1 MTKRKKNFYYRKEDK
16 IIMAQYRNVTE
27 FLTKI
32 REAYNKAREEYTLLN
47 DKLDKIEA
55 LRKRDI
61 ERGWANPQFQKEDTE
76 TYQKNKAEVKK
87 QLTELINNTNAE
99 YERIKAECDAVFGD
113 YDRATGKKVDLATL
127 ELLKSGI
134 LRPDEIKAL
143 VKDFDGNSA
152 MLRIIGDYAY
162 KRGGEEKNGDLLSV
176 GAQYKDYRFPYKEH
190 IDTLIMWGQKA
201 MRDDRGLSDGIA
213 RIYDEQADKIF
224 ADAESIYITVGEY
237 E

>member
-1 MTKRKKNFYYRKEDK
+1 MAKNRT
-16 IIMAQYRNVTE
+16 VTE
-27 FLTKI
+27 FLMKI
-32 REAYNKAREEYTLLN
+32 RETYNRAREEYTLLN

-87 QLTELINNTNAE
+87 QLSELINNTNAE

-113 YDRATGKKVDLATL
+113 YDRATGKKIDLATL

-152 MLRIIGDYAY
+152 MLRIIGNYAY
-162 KRGGEEKNGDLLSV
+162 KRGGEEKNRDLLYI

-190 IDTLIMWGQKA
+190 IDTLIMWSQKA
-201 MRDDRGLSDGIA
+201 MRDDRRLSDGIA
-213 RIYDEQADKIF
+213 KVYDEQADRIF
-224 ADAESIYITVGEY
+224 AGAKNIYITVNEN

>member
-1 MTKRKKNFYYRKEDK
+1 
-16 IIMAQYRNVTE
+16 MAQYRNVTE

-32 REAYNKAREEYTLLN
+32 RETYNKAREEYTLLN
-47 DKLDKIEA
+47 DRLDKIEA

-61 ERGWANPQFQKEDTE
+61 ARGWSNSKYEREDTE
-76 TYQKNKAEVKK
+76 TYQKNKAEIKK
-87 QLTELINNTNAE
+87 QLSELINNTNAE
-99 YERIKAECDAVFGD
+99 YERIKSECEAVFGE
-113 YDRATGKKVDLATL
+113 YDRATGKKVDLATV

-143 VKDFDGNSA
+143 INDFNGNSA

-224 ADAESIYITVGEY
+224 ADAENIYITVGEN

>member
-1 MTKRKKNFYYRKEDK
+1 MAKNRT
-16 IIMAQYRNVTE
+16 VTE
-27 FLTKI
+27 FLMKI
-32 REAYNKAREEYTLLN
+32 RETYNRAREEYTLLN

-87 QLTELINNTNAE
+87 QLSELINNTNAE
-99 YERIKAECDAVFGD
+99 YEKIKAECEAVFGE
-113 YDRATGKKVDLATL
+113 YDRATGKKVDLATI

-143 VKDFDGNSA
+143 INDFNGNSA

-162 KRGGEEKNGDLLSV
+162 KRGGEEKNRDLLYI

-190 IDTLIMWGQKA
+190 IDTLIMWSQKA
-201 MRDDRGLSDGIA
+201 MRDDRRLSDGIA
-213 RIYDEQADKIF
+213 RVYDEQADKVF
-224 ADAESIYITVGEY
+224 ADAEGIYITVNEN

>member
-1 MTKRKKNFYYRKEDK
+1 
-16 IIMAQYRNVTE
+16 MAQYRNVTE

-32 REAYNKAREEYTLLN
+32 RETYNKAREEYTLLN
-47 DKLDKIEA
+47 DRLDKIEA

-61 ERGWANPQFQKEDTE
+61 ARGWSNSKYEREDTE
-76 TYQKNKAEVKK
+76 TYQKNKAEIKK
-87 QLTELINNTNAE
+87 QLSELINNTNAE
-99 YERIKAECDAVFGD
+99 YERIKSECEAVFGE

-143 VKDFDGNSA
+143 VRDFDGNSA

-224 ADAESIYITVGEY
+224 ADAESIYITVNEN

>member
-1 MTKRKKNFYYRKEDK
+1 
-16 IIMAQYRNVTE
+16 MAQYRNVTE

-32 REAYNKAREEYTLLN
+32 RETYNKAREEYTLLN
-47 DKLDKIEA
+47 DRLDKIEA

-76 TYQKNKAEVKK
+76 TYQKNKAEIKK
-87 QLTELINNTNAE
+87 QLSELINNTNAE
-99 YERIKAECDAVFGD
+99 YEKIKAECEAVFGE
-113 YDRATGKKVDLATL
+113 YDRATGKKVDLATV

-143 VKDFDGNSA
+143 INDFNGNSA

-162 KRGGEEKNGDLLSV
+162 KRGKEEKDNELFSIGT
-176 GAQYKDYRFPYKEH
+176 QYKDYHIPYNEH
-190 IDTLIMWGQKA
+190 LDTLIMWSQKA

-213 RIYDEQADKIF
+213 RVYDEQADRIF
-224 ADAESIYITVGEY
+224 AGAENIYITVNEN

>member
-1 MTKRKKNFYYRKEDK
+1 MAKNRT
-16 IIMAQYRNVTE
+16 VTE
-27 FLTKI
+27 FLMKI
-32 REAYNKAREEYTLLN
+32 RETYNRAREEYTLLN

-87 QLTELINNTNAE
+87 QLSELINNTNAE
-99 YERIKAECDAVFGD
+99 YEKIKAECEAVFGE
-113 YDRATGKKVDLATL
+113 YDRATGKKVDLATI

-143 VKDFDGNSA
+143 INDFNGNSA

-162 KRGGEEKNGDLLSV
+162 KRGGEEKNRDLLYI

-190 IDTLIMWGQKA
+190 IDTLIMWSQKA
-201 MRDDRGLSDGIA
+201 MRDERRLSDGIA
-213 RIYDEQADKIF
+213 RVYDEQADKVF
-224 ADAESIYITVGEY
+224 ADAEGIYITVNEN

>member
-1 MTKRKKNFYYRKEDK
+1 MAKNRT
-16 IIMAQYRNVTE
+16 VTE
-27 FLTKI
+27 FLMKI
-32 REAYNKAREEYTLLN
+32 RETYNRAREEYTLLN

-87 QLTELINNTNAE
+87 QLSELINNTNAE
-99 YERIKAECDAVFGD
+99 YEKIKAECEAVFGE
-113 YDRATGKKVDLATL
+113 YDRATGKKVDLATI

-143 VKDFDGNSA
+143 INDFNGNSA

-162 KRGGEEKNGDLLSV
+162 KRGKEKKDNELFSI

-190 IDTLIMWGQKA
+190 IDTLIMWSQKA
-201 MRDDRGLSDGIA
+201 MRDDRRLSDGIA
-213 RIYDEQADKIF
+213 RVYDEQADKVF
-224 ADAESIYITVGEY
+224 ADAEGIYITVNEN

>member
-1 MTKRKKNFYYRKEDK
+1 
-16 IIMAQYRNVTE
+16 MARNRTITE
-27 FLTKI
+27 FLMKI
-32 REAYNKAREEYTLLN
+32 RETYNKAREEYTLLN

-87 QLTELINNTNAE
+87 QISELINNTSAE
-99 YERIKAECDAVFGD
+99 YERIKAESEAVFGD
-113 YDRATGKKVDLATL
+113 YDRATGKKVDLATV

-134 LRPDEIKAL
+134 LRPDEVSAL

-162 KRGGEEKNGDLLSV
+162 KRGKEEKNNYLLTI
-176 GAQYKDYRFPYKEH
+176 GTQYKDYRFPYKEH

-213 RIYDEQADKIF
+213 RVYDEQADKIF
-224 ADAESIYITVGEY
+224 ADAEGIYITVDE
-237 E
+237 

>member
-1 MTKRKKNFYYRKEDK
+1 
-16 IIMAQYRNVTE
+16 MAQYRNVTE
-27 FLTKI
+27 FLAKI

-87 QLTELINNTNAE
+87 QLSELINNTNAE
-99 YERIKAECDAVFGD
+99 YEKIKAECEAVFGE
-113 YDRATGKKVDLATL
+113 YDRATGKKVDLATI

-143 VKDFDGNSA
+143 INDFDGNSA

-162 KRGGEEKNGDLLSV
+162 KRGKEEKNNDLATI
-176 GAQYKDYRFPYKEH
+176 GAQYINYHFPYKEH

-201 MRDDRGLSDGIA
+201 MRDDRRLSDGIA

-224 ADAESIYITVGEY
+224 ADAESIYITVDDNE
-237 E
+237 